1 MGKEKEEKHWHHR
14 KPKSLGGSNK
24 DENLFLVK
32 ATKHD
37 AWHRLFKNFD
47 AVTICSIIN
56 EKWLDPEY
64 EFICLPKGYKEED

>member
-1 MGKEKEEKHWHHR
+1 MGKEKEEKHRHHR
-14 KPKSLGGSNK
+14 KPRSLGGSNC
-24 DENLFLVK
+24 EGNLSLVK

-56 EKWLDPEY
+56 DKWLDTDF
-64 EFICLPKGYKEED
+64 EFICVPRGYKED